1 MARHNRDGEGTDQ
14 HGARY
19 TISYQPD
26 WLRQIKI
33 SRTLSGSNRQSTKT
47 LFRNPA
53 TCAERSP
60 GDRVRTRVKSAD
72 GKLDFEITVADKSRR
87 VDQIVVTSRAADG
100 KGEITFIIDGSLPG
114 PGDLGKARRRR
125 RRGR

>member
-19 TISYQPD
+19 RVSYQPD

-33 SRTLSGSNRQSTKT
+33 SRTLAGGKRQSTKT

-60 GDRVRTRVKSAD
+60 GDRVRTRVTSRDAKI
-72 GKLDFEITVADKSRR
+72 DFEVTVSDNAGQ
-87 VDQIVVTSRAADG
+87 VEQIVVTSRAADS
-100 KGEITFIIDGSLPG
+100 KGDITFIIDGSLPM
-114 PGDLGKARRRR
+114 PGDLGRSGKRRRR
-125 RRGR
+125 AR

>member
-14 HGARY
+14 HGAKY
-19 TISYQPD
+19 KISYQPD

-33 SRTLSGSNRQSTKT
+33 SRTLSGGSRQSTKT

-53 TCAERSP
+53 NCAERSP
-60 GDRVRTRVKSAD
+60 GDKVRTRVTSAD
-72 GKLDFEITVADKSRR
+72 GKVDFEVMVTDTGSQVE
-87 VDQIVVTSRAADG
+87 QIVVTARSGDG
-100 KGEITFIIDGSLPG
+100 KGDITFIIDGSLPK
-114 PGDLGKARRRR
+114 PGDLGKARRGR

>member
-1 MARHNRDGEGTDQ
+1 MARHNREGEGTDQ

>member
-1 MARHNRDGEGTDQ
+1 MARHNREGHGTDQ
-14 HGARY
+14 HGASY
-19 TISYQPD
+19 VISYQPD

-53 TCAERSP
+53 ACAEGQP
-60 GDRVRTRVKSAD
+60 GERVRTRVTSKD
-72 GKLDFEITVADKSRR
+72 GKVDFEVTIADKAQQ
-87 VDQIVVTSRAADG
+87 VDQVVVTSRSADG
-100 KGEITFIIDGSLPG
+100 KGEITFVIDGSLPQ
-114 PGDLGKARRRR
+114 PGGLGRAGKRR

>member
-1 MARHNRDGEGTDQ
+1 MARHNREGEGTDQ

-19 TISYQPD
+19 RISYQPD

-33 SRTLSGSNRQSTKT
+33 SRTLAGSSRQSTKT

-53 TCAERSP
+53 TCAERPP
-60 GDRVRTRVKSAD
+60 GDRVRTRVTSAD
-72 GKLDFEITVADKSRR
+72 GKLDFEITVADKSRQ
-87 VDQIVVTSRAADG
+87 VDQVVVTSRTADG

>member
-1 MARHNRDGEGTDQ
+1 MARHNREGEGTDQ

-19 TISYQPD
+19 RVSYQPD

-33 SRTLSGSNRQSTKT
+33 SRTRAGSSRQSTKT

-60 GDRVRTRVKSAD
+60 GERVRTRVTSTD
-72 GKLDFEITVADKSRR
+72 GKLDFEITIQDKVRQ
-87 VDQIVVTSRAADG
+87 VDQVMVSSRAGDG
-100 KGEITFIIDGSLPG
+100 KGEITFIIDGSLPE
-114 PGDLGKARRRR
+114 PGALGKARKRR

>member
-53 TCAERSP
+53 ACAERSP

>member
-1 MARHNRDGEGTDQ
+1 MARHNREGEGTDQ
-14 HGARY
+14 HGGSY
-19 TISYQPD
+19 VISYQPD

-33 SRTLSGSNRQSTKT
+33 SRTLTKSSRQSTKT

-60 GDRVRTRVKSAD
+60 GQRVRTRVTSKDA
-72 GKLDFEITVADKSRR
+72 KVDFEVTISDKAQQI
-87 VDQIVVTSRAADG
+87 DQILVTARAADG
-100 KGEITFIIDGSLPG
+100 KGDITFIIDGGLPQ
-114 PGDLGKARRRR
+114 PGGLGKARRRR

>member
-1 MARHNRDGEGTDQ
+1 MARHNRDGVGTDQ
-14 HGARY
+14 HGAEY
-19 TISYQPD
+19 VISYQPD

-53 TCAERSP
+53 TYAERSP
-60 GDRVRTRVKSAD
+60 GSTVRTRVRSKD
-72 GKLDFEITVADKSRR
+72 GKLDFEVTVADKARH

-100 KGEITFIIDGSLPG
+100 KGDITFIIDASLPG
-114 PGDLGKARRRR
+114 KDGLGKAGRHR

>member
-19 TISYQPD
+19 KISYQPD

-60 GDRVRTRVKSAD
+60 GDRVRTRVTSAD

-125 RRGR
+125 RHGR